1 LPTGELNVA
10 GARELEAE
18 KKPWVEN
25 EELKARFTKINA
37 EYNATLDP
45 ILKLL
50 NRLKVTYDNTE
61 DKAKPKV
68 PDNLK
73 TYVPYVTN
81 DPLKILRDKVI
92 KLNGEI
98 NGLQSSLTSESGQKL
113 GKIAAGKIVNTY
125 ETKVKEFVAE
135 AGKFTT
141 MALAYIEP
149 IEKFY
154 FDKDAQNQQDRLNR
168 MTPEE
173 RARYL
178 AQLASMAKPP
188 TDELNVAAARKGGTR
203 KRHHSYPLKHSF
215 KNRRV

>member
-10 GARELEAE
+10 GAQELEAE

-25 EELKARFTKINA
+25 EELRARFTKINA

-50 NRLKVTYDNTE
+50 NRLKATYDNTE

-135 AGKFTT
+135 AGKFTP

-154 FDKDAQNQQDRLNR
+154 QDKLLAEVEAAAAREQAKLDA
-168 MTPEE
+168 MTPEA
-173 RARYL
+173 RAKYIAEGVKRFNN
-178 AQLASMAKPP
+178 K
-188 TDELNVAAARKGGTR
+188 TGGTR
-203 KRHHSYPLKHSF
+203 KKRHHSYPLKHSF